1 MNTDSDKPSNEPS
14 ESQFDLEEIKS
25 DLVDFAVDREEIK
38 FLLARWPDEAAARAP
53 KVDYELQI
61 LKIIAVGWG
70 LSYYLQQHPAREPL
84 QELFWQAI
92 QEFAAGLSETTG
104 LMIGKDIDYFAI
116 LKERLDDYVSA
127 MGRQSGEVDP
137 SQVVAPEF
145 ARLCGD
151 RDDIFAQMA
160 GGKMFK
166 NTLIR
171 IKQYLEALKLVYG

>member
-1 MNTDSDKPSNEPS
+1 MNTESDKPSNEPS

-61 LKIIAVGWG
+61 LKIIA
-70 LSYYLQQHPAREPL
+70 QHPAREPL